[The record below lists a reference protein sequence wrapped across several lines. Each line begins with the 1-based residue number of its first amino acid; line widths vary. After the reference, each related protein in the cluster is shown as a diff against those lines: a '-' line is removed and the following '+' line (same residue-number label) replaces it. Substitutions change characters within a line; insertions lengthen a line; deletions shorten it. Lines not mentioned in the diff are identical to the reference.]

1 LTKNSEVKV
10 KSLQK
15 ALEILNCFV
24 DKPTLGVTEISEKLD
39 LYKSNVHN
47 ILSTFEAMDFLE
59 QDPESG
65 KYRLGIGI
73 FSLCKSL
80 GDNFSVTKIAL
91 PYMQEIS
98 NSSNE
103 RAYLAIPQ
111 EDEVIYL
118 DSTYPAESFNLMRTI
133 IGERAKMYCTGIGKA
148 MLAYLSPAEIDEYAS
163 RELEKHTENT
173 ITDKQKLIEELA
185 TIRQNGYAL
194 DNMEHEFGIKCI
206 AMPIFNKRQQVE
218 AAISISG
225 PSLRFSD
232 ERIPELVELLRA
244 NIRKIQS
251 RI

>member
-1 LTKNSEVKV
+1 
-10 KSLQK
+10 
-15 ALEILNCFV
+15 
-24 DKPTLGVTEISEKLD
+24 
-39 LYKSNVHN
+39 
-47 ILSTFEAMDFLE
+47 MDFLE

-80 GDNFSVTKIAL
+80 GDNFSITKIAL

-133 IGERAKMYCTGIGKA
+133 IGERAKMYCTGIGMA

-185 TIRQNGYAL
+185 IIRQNGYAL
-194 DNMEHEFGIKCI
+194 DNMEHEFGI
-206 AMPIFNKRQQVE
+206 NV
-218 AAISISG
+218 
-225 PSLRFSD
+225 LRC
-232 ERIPELVELLRA
+232 
-244 NIRKIQS
+244 QS
-251 RI
+251 STRDSK